1 MTFIRRCLLLSVTAT
16 IVVSPLLQTPAQAGK
31 TADAI
36 AGGLIG
42 AAIVAAAS
50 KHHHHH
56 EKYSYGGYRAPYQP
70 GGYDPYWN
78 NMFKPKGDVICY
90 RAQAACYN
98 LNGSFNAKWTMR
110 AFADG
115 E

>member
-1 MTFIRRCLLLSVTAT
+1 MNLLRLGMSVPAAAALL
-16 IVVSPLLQTPAQAGK
+16 IAPLQQPAYAGK

-42 AAIVAAAS
+42 VAIVAAAS
-50 KHHHHH
+50 KHHRHHQ
-56 EKYSYGGYRAPYQP
+56 KFYREDYQPAYQP
-70 GGYDPYWN
+70 GSYDPYWN
-78 NMFKPKGDVICY
+78 NVFNPKGDVICY